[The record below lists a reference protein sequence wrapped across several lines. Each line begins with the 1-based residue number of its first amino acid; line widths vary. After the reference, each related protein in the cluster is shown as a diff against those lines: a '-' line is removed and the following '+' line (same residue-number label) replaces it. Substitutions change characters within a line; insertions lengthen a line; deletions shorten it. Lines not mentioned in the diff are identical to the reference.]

1 MNLPVIFRHILAA
14 LFVLTGAR
22 NLWSTPGSPARP
34 LDSTRPASVGA
45 PPASPY
51 APDLEPFVR
60 AFKPGGQDFAGQGSV
75 LPPEQARK
83 MLVTREGYSVELVA
97 SEPVV
102 RQPLDLHFD
111 ERGRLWVVQYLQYPF
126 PAGSKI
132 ISYDQY
138 LRAQYDRLPAP
149 PPHHARGADRVTIL
163 EDRDGDGRFET
174 DRTFLEGM
182 NLTTSVLPDTDGVW
196 VLQSPYLVFYPD
208 RNHDDL
214 PDGDPELHL
223 SGFGIE
229 DTHSL
234 ASNLHWGPDGWIY
247 GAKGSTTTLDI
258 QGVRLLGQGIWR
270 YHPKRRVFEIF
281 AEGGGNTFSM
291 EFDSEGRAFSGT
303 NSGATRGLHY
313 AQGATYVKG
322 WTKHGPAMNPFI
334 FGFLESMDH
343 EGYTQRFPQ
352 TFLLYQGG
360 AMPEL
365 EGRVVVGMS
374 LTNRVQVSE
383 LIRQTST
390 FRTVDVQPLVTTED
404 RTFRPVD
411 IETGPDGAIY
421 VADWSDLRLSHL
433 NPADTWDKANG
444 RIYRIAPSQFLRP
457 RVRDLRKSSIEDL
470 LGLLTDPNRELR
482 EQARRQLAV
491 RSAPDLAPE
500 LRRRLVSAKP
510 ESLET
515 LWVLNLRGELTE
527 RDFAS
532 LLDHPH
538 ASVRRWATRLLGD
551 RNGVEDQTAAAL
563 ARLAARETDAE
574 VRSQL
579 ASSARRLA
587 APHALAIVR
596 ALLPHPEVVTDRHL
610 PLLMWWAIEAQA
622 ERGREEIIQLVADAD
637 TWGSSVFRDELAP
650 RLGRRFTADQ
660 GPRRH
665 VVLRQGA
672 YSEWNI
678 ERADEHFQ
686 RNLETC
692 ARLLAAAPSSAAA
705 SRLLDGMALGFVGKP
720 FDRAPESFR
729 RALAERAPALGS
741 SFAHVALRARTG
753 DVAASV
759 EAADRIR
766 DPAITNE
773 ALVAWLNLVRDTMP
787 AEAVV
792 GLQAL
797 LAESKPEAVLV
808 AVLEAL
814 SAYDRADSAREM
826 LRMYP
831 SMAPRVQARAASLL
845 CASPEW
851 AGELVRAIQEGHFDA
866 GNLSSEAQGALR
878 RQPHPRVA
886 AWIRAGADLSAT
898 KDPSRRAAQQLF
910 ETGRVGFNLSCA
922 PCHQESGEGRTGL
935 APALVGSRW
944 VAGPDE
950 ALVRIVL
957 HGKEN
962 PGRGLVMPPWRHLE
976 DSQLAAILTYV
987 RREFGNRD
995 VVVRAESVATI
1006 RGATNARTK
1015 AWTDP
1020 ELEGLA
1026 GTNAPRGP

>member
-1 MNLPVIFRHILAA
+1 MSVHRMAAALLILATA
-14 LFVLTGAR
+14 GR
-22 NLWSTPGSPARP
+22 LWSASATSSPLTTPEPA
-34 LDSTRPASVGA
+34 ASVDTS
-45 PPASPY
+45 ASPY

-83 MLVTREGYSVELVA
+83 MLVTREGYSVDLVA

-132 ISYDQY
+132 TSYDQY

-149 PPHHARGADRVTIL
+149 PPHHARGADRITIL

-174 DRTFLEGM
+174 DRTFLDGM
-182 NLTTSVLPDTDGVW
+182 NLTTSVLPDHDGVW

-208 RNHDDL
+208 RNHDDI
-214 PDGDPELHL
+214 PDGDPEPHL

-247 GAKGSTTTLDI
+247 GATGSTTTLDI

-270 YHPKRRVFEIF
+270 YHPKRRIFEVF

-390 FRTVDVQPLVTTED
+390 FRTVDLPPLVTSED

-421 VADWSDLRLSHL
+421 IADWSDLRLSHL
-433 NPADTWDKANG
+433 NPADTWDKSNG

-457 RVRDLRKSSIEDL
+457 RVRDLRQSSTDDL
-470 LGLLTDPNRELR
+470 LGLLSDPNRELR
-482 EQARRQLAV
+482 EQARRQLAA
-491 RSAPDLAPE
+491 RTDPALNPE
-500 LRRRLVSAKP
+500 LRRRLALAKP
-510 ESLET
+510 ESLEA
-515 LWVLNLRGELTE
+515 LWILNLRSELTE
-527 RDFAS
+527 RDFSS
-532 LLDHPH
+532 LLDHPN
-538 ASVRRWATRLLGD
+538 APVRRWATRLLGD
-551 RNGVEDQTAAAL
+551 RSGVEEDTAAAL
-563 ARLAARETDAE
+563 VRLAARETDAE
-574 VRSQL
+574 VLSQL

-587 APHALAIVR
+587 PPHALAI
-596 ALLPHPEVVTDRHL
+596 ASTLLRHPEIATDRHL
-610 PLLMWWAIEAQA
+610 PLLLWWAIEAQA
-622 ERGREEIIQLVADAD
+622 ERGREEIIRLVADAD
-637 TWGSSVFRDELAP
+637 NWSSPVFRDELA
-650 RLGRRFTADQ
+650 RRIGRRFTADQ

-686 RNLETC
+686 RNLEMC
-692 ARLLAAAPSSAAA
+692 ARLLSATPNATAA
-705 SRLLDGMALGFVGKP
+705 SLLLEGMAEGFAGKP
-720 FDRAPESFR
+720 FERTPESFR
-729 RALAERAPALGS
+729 RALAALGPTCGT
-741 SFAHVALRARTG
+741 SFAQIALRARTG
-753 DVAASV
+753 DVSASA
-759 EAADRIR
+759 EAVARLRSRATPD
-766 DPAITNE
+766 DE
-773 ALVAWLNLVRDTMP
+773 QVAWLRLIRDTVP
-787 AEAVV
+787 AEAAPA
-792 GLQAL
+792 LQAL
-797 LAESKPEAVLV
+797 LAEANPESIQLAL
-808 AVLEAL
+808 LEAL
-814 SAYDRADSAREM
+814 AAYNQVDAAREI
-826 LRMYP
+826 LRRYP
-831 SMAPRVQARAASLL
+831 SLAPRVQARAALLL

-851 AGELVRAIQEGHFDA
+851 AGELVRAMQEGGFDA
-866 GNLSSEAQGALR
+866 GGLSSEAQASLR

-886 AWIRAGADLSAT
+886 AWIKSGADLT
-898 KDPSRRAAQQLF
+898 LPKDPSRREAQRLF

-922 PCHQESGEGRTGL
+922 PCHQESGEGRAGL

-944 VAGPDE
+944 VTASDE
-950 ALVRIVL
+950 PLISLVL

-976 DSQLAAILTYV
+976 DSQISAILTYV

-995 VVVRAESVATI
+995 VVVRADSVATI
-1006 RGATNARTK
+1006 RAATHGRTK

-1020 ELEGLA
+1020 ELEAIAVPTAA
-1026 GTNAPRGP
+1026 GTR